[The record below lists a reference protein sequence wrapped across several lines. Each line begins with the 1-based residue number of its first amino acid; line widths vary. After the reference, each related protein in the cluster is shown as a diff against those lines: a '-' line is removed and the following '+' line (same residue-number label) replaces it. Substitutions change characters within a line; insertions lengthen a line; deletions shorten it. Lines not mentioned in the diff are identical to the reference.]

1 MKLIGPIGKENL
13 FHELSDE
20 EVARFSQRFRKVK
33 AAAGE
38 FIFRENE
45 TGDTLFIVQ
54 KGLISMKRSI
64 SPDVDK
70 EIFVANEG
78 MVFGEFSF
86 MDIGDRS
93 ATALVLEDAELLALK
108 RDEFDGFIAE
118 NPSIGTKIYS
128 NLLYI
133 LVERLRRTNDAYRD
147 VVRWNLELTGTRQL
161 NFQYLITENV
171 DICLDLISN
180 RIIEGRVI
188 QLEKSDAGYEIIMLD
203 RDGKVT
209 MIPYH
214 AIATIS
220 LAE

>member
-1 MKLIGPIGKENL
+1 MNIIGPIGKENL
-13 FHELSDE
+13 FHQLNDE
-20 EVARFSQRFRKVK
+20 EVTRFSQKFRKVK
-33 AAAGE
+33 LKAE
-38 FIFRENE
+38 EYVFRENE

-64 SPDVDK
+64 TPDVEK
-70 EIFVANEG
+70 EIFMANEG

-93 ATALVLEDAELLALK
+93 ASALVLEDTELLALK
-108 RDEFDGFIAE
+108 RDEFEAFIAE

-161 NFQYLITENV
+161 NFQYLITEKV
-171 DICLDLISN
+171 DICIGLISN
-180 RIIEGRVI
+180 RAIEGRVL
-188 QLEKSDAGYEIIMLD
+188 QLEKSDAGYEIILLD
-203 RDGKVT
+203 RDGKIA

-214 AIATIS
+214 AIASIS